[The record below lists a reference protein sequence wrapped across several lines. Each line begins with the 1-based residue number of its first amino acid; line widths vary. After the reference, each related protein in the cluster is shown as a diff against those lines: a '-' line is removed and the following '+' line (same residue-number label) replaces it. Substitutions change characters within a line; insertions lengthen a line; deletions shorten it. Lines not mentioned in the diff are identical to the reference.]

1 MLVLVTGAAGRIG
14 TAFVA
19 GVGGAGFDLSVR
31 ATDLVAGDGVAA
43 LDVTDP
49 DACRV
54 ACRGVDAVLHLAAD
68 PDPHAD
74 FRTSVLPVNVVGTY
88 NVVEAALAEGVG
100 RIVAASSAQ
109 AVEGYPTDHQV
120 RETDAPRP
128 RNDYGAGKAFGE
140 ALGSVAGARGPT
152 TFVSVRIGYYADDR
166 PGPDASWRDRT
177 AWLSPR
183 DAVQL
188 LGLALTAPLGDVPG
202 GHVVVHGV
210 SDNAGKRLSI
220 DATRRLLGYTP
231 VDDAF
236 P

>member
-14 TAFVA
+14 RAFVA
-19 GVGGAGFDLSVR
+19 GAAGAGFDLELR
-31 ATDLVAGDGVAA
+31 ATDRSGGGEGVGR

-49 DACRV
+49 DACRL

-68 PDPHAD
+68 PSPDAD

-88 NVVEAALAEGVG
+88 NMVEAALAAGVG
-100 RIVAASSAQ
+100 RFVAASSAQ
-109 AVEGYPTDHQV
+109 AVEGYPADHQV

-140 ALGSVAGARGPT
+140 ALAWVAGARGPT
-152 TFVSVRIGYYADDR
+152 TFVSVRIGYYAEDR
-166 PGPDASWRDRT
+166 PGPDAAWRDRT

-188 LGLALTAPLGDVPG
+188 LGLALVAPLDVPG

-210 SDNAGKRLSI
+210 SDNASKRLSI
-220 DATRRLLGYTP
+220 DATRHLLGFTP
-231 VDDAF
+231 TDDAF